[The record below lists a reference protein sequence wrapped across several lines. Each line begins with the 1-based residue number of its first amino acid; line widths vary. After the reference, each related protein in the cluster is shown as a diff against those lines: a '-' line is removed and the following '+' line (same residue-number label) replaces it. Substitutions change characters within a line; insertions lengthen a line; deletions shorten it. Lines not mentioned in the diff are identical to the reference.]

1 MELLYLGLTASL
13 VAGLATGAGALP
25 AASVRRASDV
35 VLDAMLGFAAGVM
48 LSATAFSLLAPA
60 IELGGPLTSAAGLG
74 AGALAI
80 HFMDRFTPH
89 LHPVAG
95 AEGPSSGL
103 PRAWLMA
110 IAMAI
115 HNCPR
120 AWRLALALELVTSQP
135 GWPWPR
141 P

>member
-1 MELLYLGLTASL
+1 M
-13 VAGLATGAGALP
+13 
-25 AASVRRASDV
+25 
-35 VLDAMLGFAAGVM
+35 LDAMLGFAAGVM

-80 HFMDRFTPH
+80 HFMGRSTPH
-89 LHPVAG
+89 LHPIAG

-120 AWRLALALELVTSQP
+120 AWRLALALEPVTSQP